1 MGAQGKLRGQQRK
14 WGEMG
19 RENGWKING
28 AVRMDN
34 KDGKVRYRRAR
45 KIKLNQ
51 RGRWYQYVLS

>member
-14 WGEMG
+14 WGKMG

-45 KIKLNQ
+45 KIKLIQ
-51 RGRWYQYVLS
+51 RGRWYQCILS